1 MYNYGKKY
9 VTERRI
15 IMTETAKIV
24 KMLWKALMNL
34 SVENDADNDNIEDQV
49 SVKIG
54 SASENTQSF
63 SLTKSELTEFVN
75 DQISTFDCSDGV
87 YFCSDHVEYT
97 VIARQKNEP
106 FLAQFVWGQ
115 DVAFTG
121 VKKYRYSLS
130 QISLGLFFK
139 FLEDIELD
147 HNFIV
152 QNIFTNSFYM
162 GLFNGS
168 GESIDLMGNEANL
181 YNVIDS
187 LLRRSVKQY
196 LMAIKIEPIDDQDKK
211 KIAEN
216 IDSYKR
222 KAEAAMFNINLA
234 KFHGFILR
242 HLMDPLSTI
251 TNANNARNINGKRME
266 SPHMIYNQDMLDI
279 YTAGNWHDDP
289 LVQFLNYYQVVEY
302 LFNYVPDKMLFEQVQ
317 RKISNPKFSYT
328 KEKDVLMLSNFI
340 SKLHRKNEKE
350 VNSLEMVLSRY
361 VEYSD
366 LKGSLSDELISYYY
380 NEVPSFLKNVSDS
393 NGLKFSIN
401 NLNNSEKTYG
411 KIARRLYAIRNSLV
425 HNKEGENHFNPLN
438 DEEDLKK
445 EIPLMKAI
453 AETVI
458 IKYGT
463 TVE

>member
-1 MYNYGKKY
+1 
-9 VTERRI
+9 
-15 IMTETAKIV
+15 MTETAKIV
-24 KMLWKALMNL
+24 KILWKALMNL
-34 SVENDADNDNIEDQV
+34 SIENDADNIEDQV

-54 SASENTQSF
+54 SNSDNTQSF

-106 FLAQFVWGQ
+106 FLAPFVWGQ

-196 LMAIKIEPIDDQDKK
+196 LMAP
-211 KIAEN
+211 
-216 IDSYKR
+216 
-222 KAEAAMFNINLA
+222 
-234 KFHGFILR
+234 
-242 HLMDPLSTI
+242 
-251 TNANNARNINGKRME
+251 
-266 SPHMIYNQDMLDI
+266 
-279 YTAGNWHDDP
+279 
-289 LVQFLNYYQVVEY
+289 
-302 LFNYVPDKMLFEQVQ
+302 
-317 RKISNPKFSYT
+317 
-328 KEKDVLMLSNFI
+328 
-340 SKLHRKNEKE
+340 
-350 VNSLEMVLSRY
+350 EM
-361 VEYSD
+361 
-366 LKGSLSDELISYYY
+366 
-380 NEVPSFLKNVSDS
+380 
-393 NGLKFSIN
+393 SI
-401 NLNNSEKTYG
+401 
-411 KIARRLYAIRNSLV
+411 
-425 HNKEGENHFNPLN
+425 
-438 DEEDLKK
+438 
-445 EIPLMKAI
+445 
-453 AETVI
+453 
-458 IKYGT
+458 
-463 TVE
+463 